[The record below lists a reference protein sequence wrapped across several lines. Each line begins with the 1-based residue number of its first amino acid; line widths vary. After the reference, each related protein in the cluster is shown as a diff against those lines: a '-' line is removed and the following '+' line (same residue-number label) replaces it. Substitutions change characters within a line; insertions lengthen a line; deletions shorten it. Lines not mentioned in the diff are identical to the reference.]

1 MDVYIYL
8 FKKTN
13 SPQETISKDLM
24 NFIIWGGGVW
34 KKYGEGVIKKT
45 LNSSN

>member
-1 MDVYIYL
+1 MYL
-8 FKKTN
+8 FIFKTE
-13 SPQETISKDLM
+13 SPQETIGKDLM

-34 KKYGEGVIKKT
+34 KRNGEEVIQKT

>member
-13 SPQETISKDLM
+13 SPQETISKDL
-24 NFIIWGGGVW
+24 IIWGGGVW
-34 KKYGEGVIKKT
+34 KKNGEGVIKKT